1 MNLLVVKIDIDSI
14 GYVER
19 TIDPTAL
26 IIRDISGMVNMNRP
40 DRLKVINNYCAPEV
54 KKHTYKNF
62 MGAEFPKPE
71 LATFTEKADIWGI
84 GLTILRI
91 LWGDPFVE

>member
-19 TIDPTAL
+19 KIDPTAL

-40 DRLKVINNYCAPEV
+40 DRMRIINNYCAPEV
-54 KKHTYKNF
+54 LEHTY
-62 MGAEFPKPE
+62 
-71 LATFTEKADIWGI
+71 
-84 GLTILRI
+84 
-91 LWGDPFVE
+91 